1 MNNGM
6 NNMMNMPQRSYY
18 NYGNYNP
25 TSESPTNNILWVNG
39 IEGAKAYQ
47 LNPNSRAIL
56 LDSETEGK
64 MYIKVCDNIGI
75 SSLRIF
81 NYTEELPADNINNE
95 MDLSLYVK
103 KDELKD
109 LVKEAINEYAVS
121 TTGTNATTTK
131 AATTITEQS
140 KSVF

>member
-6 NNMMNMPQRSYY
+6 NNMMNTPRSYY

-25 TSESPTNNILWVNG
+25 TSEMPTNNILWVQG
-39 IEGAKAYQ
+39 REGAKAYQ

-81 NYTEELPADNINNE
+81 NYEEELPADNINNDV
-95 MDLSLYVK
+95 DLSQYVK
-103 KDELKD
+103 KDELKE
-109 LVKEAINEYAVS
+109 LIKEALDEQSVS
-121 TTGTNATTTK
+121 TVGTNATITN
-131 AATTITEQS
+131 AAASITEQS

>member
-6 NNMMNMPQRSYY
+6 NNMMPQRSYY

-25 TSESPTNNILWVNG
+25 TTEVPTNNILWVNG

-47 LNPNSRAIL
+47 LNPNSRTIL

-81 NYTEELPADNINNE
+81 NYEEELPADNINNE
-95 MDLSLYVK
+95 TDLSLYVK
-103 KDELKD
+103 KDELKE
-109 LVKEAINEYAVS
+109 LVKEAINEYTVS
-121 TTGTNATTTK
+121 TVGTNATTTK